1 MKRLPFVVKPK
12 TSFEIVG
19 NEDVGQIKLLK
30 VNGRLAAERVELDE
44 EEFRQ
49 TRLQLDIL
57 KLARDIANAEGMSVE
72 NGFTLLQSF
81 NLSDPVLSKYLEPVS
96 NLLERQLALMKAQD
110 QAVTSVIRHRIVHVD
125 EDGNDV
131 LDAKGQ
137 NVIGMD
143 DWDIPDTQTL
153 TDPLISS
160 IYQFYIKELNGG
172 KDPSDNSDD
181 GDEKKGKA
189 TTSKSK
195 NSKKSSSQTG
205 ETSTGEFSPTEPE
218 MTDSV
223 QIDSDDNPTG

>member
-1 MKRLPFVVKPK
+1 MKRFLPFVVKPK

-57 KLARDIANAEGMSVE
+57 KLARDIANAEDMSVE
-72 NGFTLLQSF
+72 DGFSLLQSF
-81 NLSDPVLSKYLEPVS
+81 NLSDPVLSKYLDPVS

-125 EDGNDV
+125 DEGNDI
-131 LDAKGQ
+131 LDEKGK

-143 DWDIPDTQTL
+143 EWDIPDTQTL
-153 TDPLISS
+153 TDPLISA

-172 KDPSDNSDD
+172 KDPDSNDEA
-181 GDEKKGKA
+181 DEKKA

-195 NSKKSSSQTG
+195 SSKKSNSQIG
-205 ETSTGEFSPTEPE
+205 ETSIGESSPIESVTI
-218 MTDSV
+218 DSV
-223 QIDSDDNPTG
+223 PTILEDNPTG

>member
-57 KLARDIANAEGMSVE
+57 KLARDIANAEKMSVE
-72 NGFTLLQSF
+72 DGFSLLQSF
-81 NLSDPVLSKYLEPVS
+81 NLSDPILSKYLEPVS

-125 EDGNDV
+125 EEGNDI
-131 LDAKGQ
+131 LDEKGK

-172 KDPSDNSDD
+172 KDPEKEE
-181 GDEKKGKA
+181 GDEKNA
-189 TTSKSK
+189 PTTSKSK
-195 NSKKSSSQTG
+195 NSKKSSSPIG
-205 ETSTGEFSPTEPE
+205 ETSTGESSLTEPE
-218 MTDSV
+218 T
-223 QIDSDDNPTG
+223 IDSTQTILDDSLTG

>member
-72 NGFTLLQSF
+72 DGFSLLQSF

-125 EDGNDV
+125 EEGNDV
-131 LDAKGQ
+131 LDEKGK
-137 NVIGMD
+137 NVVGME

-153 TDPLISS
+153 TDPLISA
-160 IYQFYIKELNGG
+160 IYAFYIKELNGG
-172 KDPSDNSDD
+172 KDTEAES
-181 GDEKKGKA
+181 DEKNEP

-195 NSKKSSSQTG
+195 NSKKSSSPIG
-205 ETSTGEFSPTEPE
+205 ETSTGESNPIEPE
-218 MTDSV
+218 TTDSPV
-223 QIDSDDNPTG
+223 TISEDNPTG

>member
-72 NGFTLLQSF
+72 DGFSLLQSF
-81 NLSDPVLSKYLEPVS
+81 NLSDPVLSKYLDPVS
-96 NLLERQLALMKAQD
+96 DLLERQLALMKAQD

-125 EDGNDV
+125 DEGNDL
-131 LDAKGQ
+131 LDEKGKH
-137 NVIGMD
+137 VIGMD
-143 DWDIPDTQTL
+143 EWNIPDTQTL
-153 TDPLISS
+153 TDPLINA
-160 IYQFYIKELNGG
+160 IYAFYIKELNGG
-172 KDPSDNSDD
+172 KDSEDD
-181 GDEKKGKA
+181 DELEEKKA

-195 NSKKSSSQTG
+195 NLKKSSLQTG
-205 ETSTGEFSPTEPE
+205 ETSIGESSPIESETRDLTPTTLE
-218 MTDSV
+218 
-223 QIDSDDNPTG
+223 DNPTG

>member
-57 KLARDIANAEGMSVE
+57 KLARDIANAENMSVE
-72 NGFTLLQSF
+72 DGFSLLQSF

-131 LDAKGQ
+131 LDEKGK
-137 NVIGMD
+137 NVVGME

-153 TDPLISS
+153 TDPLISA

-172 KDPSDNSDD
+172 KDPEKEED
-181 GDEKKGKA
+181 DEKNEP
-189 TTSKSK
+189 TTTKSK

-205 ETSTGEFSPTEPE
+205 ETSTGESKAIEPE
-218 MTDSV
+218 T
-223 QIDSDDNPTG
+223 IDSAPIFSEDNPTG

>member
-1 MKRLPFVVKPK
+1 MKKLPFVVKPK

-72 NGFTLLQSF
+72 DGFSLLQSF

-96 NLLERQLALMKAQD
+96 SLLERQLALMKAQD
-110 QAVTSVIRHRIVHVD
+110 QAVTSVIRHRIVHTDD
-125 EDGNDV
+125 EGNDI
-131 LDAKGQ
+131 LDEKGKP
-137 NVIGMD
+137 VVGMD

-153 TDPLISS
+153 TDPLISA
-160 IYQFYIKELNGG
+160 IYEFYIKELNGG
-172 KDPSDNSDD
+172 K
-181 GDEKKGKA
+181 GVEEKDEKNAPTK
-189 TTSKSK
+189 SKSK
-195 NSKKSSSQTG
+195 NSKASNSPIG
-205 ETSTGEFSPTEPE
+205 PTSTGESNPIEQETV
-218 MTDSV
+218 DSTP
-223 QIDSDDNPTG
+223 ITSEDNPTG

>member
-72 NGFTLLQSF
+72 DGFSLLQSF

-125 EDGNDV
+125 DEGNDI
-131 LDAKGQ
+131 LDEKGK
-137 NVIGMD
+137 NVVGME

-153 TDPLISS
+153 TDPLISA
-160 IYQFYIKELNGG
+160 IYAFYIKELNGG
-172 KDPSDNSDD
+172 KDAEVES
-181 GDEKKGKA
+181 DEKNEP

-195 NSKKSSSQTG
+195 NSKKSSSPIGETFTG
-205 ETSTGEFSPTEPE
+205 ESNPIEPE
-218 MTDSV
+218 MTDSPAT
-223 QIDSDDNPTG
+223 ILENNPTG

>member
-72 NGFTLLQSF
+72 DGFSLLQSF
-81 NLSDPVLSKYLEPVS
+81 NLSDPILSKYLEPVS

-125 EDGNDV
+125 EEGNDV
-131 LDAKGQ
+131 LDEKGK

-172 KDPSDNSDD
+172 KDPAETDAES
-181 GDEKKGKA
+181 DEKKA

-195 NSKKSSSQTG
+195 NSKKSSSQIG
-205 ETSTGEFSPTEPE
+205 ETSTGESSPTESE
-218 MTDSV
+218 TTDL
-223 QIDSDDNPTG
+223 QPTTLEDSPTG